1 MKKATTAFAF
11 GLILGLI
18 GGVFSYRA
26 WIGRFP
32 TGNPFAKTELATG
45 KNDPFVNNTEAPTGL
60 PGGIPVYEKMM
71 FRSKQFNNGKSEFVF
86 SADGAGED
94 VYTFYQEHFTQAGWR
109 KTNSPSP
116 RWLKDF
122 TICELDVRG
131 STTNSPSGTP
141 IATITFRFSEVN
153 Q

>member
-1 MKKATTAFAF
+1 MKKIALPFAF
-11 GLILGLI
+11 GLIFGLI
-18 GGVFSYRA
+18 GGVFGYRA
-26 WIGRFP
+26 WITRFP
-32 TGNPFAKTELATG
+32 TGNPFGKTETTAAA
-45 KNDPFVNNTEAPTGL
+45 DPFASNTEAPKSL

-71 FRSKQFNNGKSEFVF
+71 FRSKRFDNGKSEFVF

-94 VYTFYQEHFTQAGWR
+94 VFKFYQDHFTQAGWR
-109 KTNSPSP
+109 RAGSNSS

-131 STTNSPSGTP
+131 STNGPTGIP
-141 IATITFRFSEVN
+141 ISTITFRFGEVTG